1 MTEERQKIWQ
11 QPWQYA
17 ESIAFVL
24 GLMAAGFAL
33 QLVLGAFNF
42 PAVSSPVNLYIAGAI
57 LIFPPVFSIWRKTA
71 FYQWFSGVP
80 FSVSL
85 TGGLLVLGIVMG
97 LTPQMEY
104 LDPHDKSLITRAGF
118 RQMTSSHAFVIIYF
132 TTLLSLWTLIVRRL
146 FTFRIKDYAFFLNH
160 IGLWLLLFAAGLGA
174 ADLKRFVMHVNE
186 GETQWQV
193 YNRNG
198 APLEL
203 PIAIQ
208 LNDFYM
214 EEYPPKLVII
224 DHRTG
229 DALPK
234 DKPQYFQIDEANPS
248 GKLMDWNIHVKKYI
262 HHAVRS
268 NDSNNLYREAH
279 ISAATPAVLLEA
291 VNRKTNRTVSGWVC
305 GGNLS
310 QPHAYQQLDND
321 RLLVATRAEPKKFV
335 SDIDVYTPDGLSVH
349 ALLEV
354 NKPLKIGNWMIYQ
367 YGYDNQAGKASTYS
381 SFELVYDPWKWLVY
395 TGIVLLAAGAIC
407 LILKKTKTA

>member
-1 MTEERQKIWQ
+1 MEEQQKMWR
-11 QPWQYA
+11 QPWRYA

-33 QLVLGAFNF
+33 QAVLGAFNF
-42 PAVSSPVNLYIAGAI
+42 SAISSPVNLFIAGVI
-57 LIFPPVFSIWRKTA
+57 IVFPLVFSIWRKTL

-97 LTPQMEY
+97 LTPQMEQ
-104 LDPHDKSLITRAGF
+104 LNPHDKSFITMAGF

-132 TTLLSLWTLIVRRL
+132 VTLLSLWTLIVRRL
-146 FTFRIKDYAFFLNH
+146 FTFRIKDYAFYLNH

-174 ADLKRFVMHVNE
+174 ADLRRYVMYVNE

-193 YNRNG
+193 YNKNDM
-198 APLEL
+198 PLEL

-208 LNDFYM
+208 LNDFQM

-229 DALPK
+229 DALPEN
-234 DKPQYFQIDEANPS
+234 KPQYFQVDETNPS
-248 GKLMDWNIHVKKYI
+248 GKLLDWNIRVKKYI

-268 NDSNNLYREAH
+268 NDTNNLYREAH
-279 ISAATPAVLLEA
+279 IAAAAPAVLIEA
-291 VNRKTNRTVSGWVC
+291 SNIKTNKTLSGWVC
-305 GGNLS
+305 GGNRS
-310 QPHAYQQLDND
+310 QPHAYQTLDNH
-321 RLLVATRAEPKKFV
+321 RLLVVTQAEPKKFV

-367 YGYDNQAGKASTYS
+367 YGYDSQAGKASAYS

-395 TGIVLLAAGAIC
+395 TGIVLLAAGAVC
-407 LILKKTKTA
+407 LILKKSKTV